1 MRAENQDL
9 AHPPALN
16 GTVGFGKPW
25 DATGSVSPLPEHGTC
40 IGTGCWRTILSR
52 WDTSVLAEA
61 SPIPCQPLG
70 PMNGSSHSFLIP
82 SHPSL
87 LPPPSHLPC
96 APPSDLLSCIKT
108 LCLSTRVS
116 MSRLIDWFYL
126 PLAKALWPQPFR
138 IAWGIPRPPV
148 LPWPIS
154 VSQLSSLTPA
164 PSISSRSDA
173 VDVSM
178 RPSGYRDGA
187 LLVCMTPC
195 LV

>member
-82 SHPSL
+82 SHPS
-87 LPPPSHLPC
+87 P
-96 APPSDLLSCIKT
+96 
-108 LCLSTRVS
+108 
-116 MSRLIDWFYL
+116 
-126 PLAKALWPQPFR
+126 
-138 IAWGIPRPPV
+138 PRPPAICPV
-148 LPWPIS
+148 PHPQIYCHALKLYALAPGSACHGSSIGFTSPW
-154 VSQLSSLTPA
+154 QKHFG
-164 PSISSRSDA
+164 PS
-173 VDVSM
+173 
-178 RPSGYRDGA
+178 PSGLHGA
-187 LLVCMTPC
+187 SQGPQCSLGPSQCPS
-195 LV
+195 

>member
-1 MRAENQDL
+1 MGCHWVSVPTARAWHVHRNGLLENY
-9 AHPPALN
+9 
-16 GTVGFGKPW
+16 T
-25 DATGSVSPLPEHGTC
+25 
-40 IGTGCWRTILSR
+40 
-52 WDTSVLAEA
+52 
-61 SPIPCQPLG
+61 QPLG
-70 PMNGSSHSFLIP
+70 HLCPGGGIAHPMSAFGSYEWEFPLFP
-82 SHPSL
+82 HPLTSL
-87 LPPPSHLPC
+87 PPTPPSHLPC
-96 APPSDLLSCIKT
+96 TPPSDLLSCIKT